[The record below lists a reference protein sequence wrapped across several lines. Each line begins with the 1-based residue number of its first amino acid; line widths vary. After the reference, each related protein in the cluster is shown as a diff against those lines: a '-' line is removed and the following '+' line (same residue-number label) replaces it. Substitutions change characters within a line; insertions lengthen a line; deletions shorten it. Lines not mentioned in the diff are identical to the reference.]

1 MESYAASPIVSSKLK
16 PLCSKETL
24 GNLFRH
30 TTASIG
36 HGCCIGKHMGFNQAC
51 GFQSATCSTH
61 SNSSQC
67 WNVSWDIWATY
78 SAGGRGLCKCFV
90 DSDLSWAHARCLLKN
105 PVILWSRLGGG
116 KCLTVLLFSL
126 FLFMHM
132 QWCHGGRFL
141 DSLLVSGGFI
151 WGFKAYCH
159 FVCVCVCLNLS
170 WM

>member
-30 TTASIG
+30 ATASIG
-36 HGCCIGKHMGFNQAC
+36 HGCCIEKHVGFNQAC
-51 GFQSATCSTH
+51 GFQSTTCSTH
-61 SNSSQC
+61 RVTVL
-67 WNVSWDIWATY
+67 NVETFHETFELHNLLVAEVF
-78 SAGGRGLCKCFV
+78 CECFV
-90 DSDLSWAHARCLLKN
+90 DSDSSWAHARCLLKN

-116 KCLTVLLFSL
+116 KCLKVLLFFL

-132 QWCHGGRFL
+132 QLCHGGRFL

-151 WGFKAYCH
+151 WGF
-159 FVCVCVCLNLS
+159 
-170 WM
+170 